1 VCICVFASCLCS
13 SWRPFCR
20 RFRLLLSLETYG
32 LSVRARPSAAIE
44 LREMELEQNMPKYGA
59 VYTVLWKRGEDG
71 FFRVADEYTL
81 KERRRFSFLN
91 NYVLVATV

>member
-1 VCICVFASCLCS
+1 MYFCVCRVSQFLLEAFLS
-13 SWRPFCR
+13 SFPS
-20 RFRLLLSLETYG
+20 LTLLETYC
-32 LSVRARPSAAIE
+32 LSVRVFFSAAIE

-59 VYTVLWKRGEDG
+59 VYTILWKRGEDG

>member
-1 VCICVFASCLCS
+1 
-13 SWRPFCR
+13 
-20 RFRLLLSLETYG
+20 
-32 LSVRARPSAAIE
+32 
-44 LREMELEQNMPKYGA
+44 MELEQNMPKYGA